1 MTERDYRPF
10 RKEFDELIKRH
21 DIGAYAFVM
30 LVEPEKEDEESHT
43 VVLSRVTPE
52 EEVWVFMEK
61 TRQLLFG
68 LARTML
74 EIANPFFG
82 LGPEATLG
90 MLHGMITDI
99 SDECTAAELQELAQ
113 GMEDDVEGL
122 PEIPSRTKKTKPE
135 WH

>member
-21 DIGAYAFVM
+21 KVGAYAFVM
-30 LVEPEKEDEESHT
+30 VVESDKEDEESHT

-61 TRQLLFG
+61 TRQVLFG

-74 EIANPFFG
+74 EIANPFYG

-99 SDECTAAELQELAQ
+99 SDECTAEELQDLAR
-113 GMEDDVEGL
+113 EADNIEEL
-122 PEIPSRTKKTKPE
+122 PELPARAKKAKPE

>member
-1 MTERDYRPF
+1 MTKSEYRAF
-10 RKEFDELIKRH
+10 HKEFNALVKKY
-21 DIGAYAFVM
+21 DIGAYA
-30 LVEPEKEDEESHT
+30 LVLLIDSEKEDEESHT

-61 TRQLLFG
+61 TRQTLFG

-90 MLHGMITDI
+90 MLHGMITDV
-99 SDECTAAELQELAQ
+99 SDECTAEELHGIVEEL
-113 GMEDDVEGL
+113 EGATEL
-122 PEIPSRTKKTKPE
+122 PEIPARPKKAKPE

>member
-1 MTERDYRPF
+1 MTERDYRAF
-10 RKEFDELIKRH
+10 HKEFDAMIKKY
-21 DIGAYAFVM
+21 DVSAYALVM
-30 LVEPEKEDEESHT
+30 FIDAEKEEEESHT

-61 TRQLLFG
+61 TRQVLFG

-74 EIANPFFG
+74 EIANPFYG

-99 SDECTAAELQELAQ
+99 SDECTAEELQDLAR
-113 GMEDDVEGL
+113 EADNIEEL
-122 PEIPSRTKKTKPE
+122 PELPARPKKAKPE

>member
-1 MTERDYRPF
+1 MTKSEYRVF
-10 RKEFDELIKRH
+10 HKEFSALVKKYDV
-21 DIGAYAFVM
+21 GAYA
-30 LVEPEKEDEESHT
+30 LVLLIDSEKEDEESHT

-61 TRQLLFG
+61 TRQTLFG

-90 MLHGMITDI
+90 MLHGMITDV
-99 SDECTAAELQELAQ
+99 SDECTAEELHGIVKEL
-113 GMEDDVEGL
+113 EGANEL
-122 PEIPSRTKKTKPE
+122 PEIPARPKKAKPE

>member
-1 MTERDYRPF
+1 MIERDYHSF
-10 RKEFDELIKRH
+10 RKEFDSLVKKY
-21 DIGAYAFVM
+21 DVNAYAFVM
-30 LVEPEKEDEESHT
+30 LVDPQKEDEESHT

-61 TRQLLFG
+61 TRQVLFG

-99 SDECTAAELQELAQ
+99 SDECTAEELQELAQ
-113 GMEDDVEGL
+113 GVEDEVEGL
-122 PEIPSRTKKTKPE
+122 PQIPSRTKKTKPE

>member
-1 MTERDYRPF
+1 MTKSEYRAF
-10 RKEFDELIKRH
+10 HKEFNTLIKKY
-21 DIGAYAFVM
+21 DVGAYA
-30 LVEPEKEDEESHT
+30 LVILVDSEKEDEESHT

-61 TRQLLFG
+61 TRQTLFG

-99 SDECTAAELQELAQ
+99 SDECTAAELHGIVEEL
-113 GMEDDVEGL
+113 EGANEL
-122 PEIPSRTKKTKPE
+122 PEVPIRPKKAKPE

>member
-1 MTERDYRPF
+1 MTKSEYRAF
-10 RKEFDELIKRH
+10 HKEFNTFIKNY
-21 DIGAYAFVM
+21 DVGEYA
-30 LVEPEKEDEESHT
+30 LVILVDSEKEDEESHT

-61 TRQLLFG
+61 TRQTLFG

-99 SDECTAAELQELAQ
+99 SDECTAAELHGIVEEL
-113 GMEDDVEGL
+113 EGANEL
-122 PEIPSRTKKTKPE
+122 PEVPIRPKKAKPE

>member
-1 MTERDYRPF
+1 MIVRDYRSF
-10 RKEFDELIKRH
+10 RKEFDELSKKYKL
-21 DIGAYAFVM
+21 GAYA
-30 LVEPEKEDEESHT
+30 LVILVDAEKEDTEAHT
-43 VVLSRVTPE
+43 VVLSHVPPE
-52 EEVWVFMEK
+52 EEVWVFMDK
-61 TRQLLFG
+61 TRQVLFG

-99 SDECTAAELQELAQ
+99 SDERNAEALHELVQEAEDQVDELPPIAA
-113 GMEDDVEGL
+113 
-122 PEIPSRTKKTKPE
+122 RRKKAKPE